1 MPIKLAPSK
10 QVPTSP
16 YVYIDKGKEEEKEK
30 KEDKTVM
37 INIQQITQ
45 ELQTR
50 IVCEI
55 LKI

>member
-10 QVPTSP
+10 KVPTSP